1 MSKERDEQAKA
12 FADSKYNVGSA
23 HHSVALEAYKVG
35 FNNGGAACAK
45 VKDARIAGMQDHF
58 DLMCDEFRRIKALID
73 NAEVKE
79 LCDRAIKNTKQH
91 VPVIAQ
97 RDELEALL
105 NKRDAR
111 IAELEGRLKT
121 VLDGIGEAIAACP
134 VRSIRK
140 LMTEKT
146 LDVLVTM
153 IIGT

>member
-23 HHSVALEAYKVG
+23 HHSV
-35 FNNGGAACAK
+35 ACAK